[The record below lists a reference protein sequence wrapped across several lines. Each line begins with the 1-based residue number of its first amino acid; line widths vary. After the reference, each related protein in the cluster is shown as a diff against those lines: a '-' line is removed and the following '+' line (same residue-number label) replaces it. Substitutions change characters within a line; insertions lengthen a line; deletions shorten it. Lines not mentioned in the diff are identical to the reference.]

1 MNENDIKRKQ
11 AKLRLE
17 MLEQELRTGRSTKED
32 VENARKEYEALRDGK
47 VIETPVAV
55 AEPTSSVPTKKF
67 GEQPQQ
73 ISDSTKLILDGLN
86 KELNTLD
93 ADKAA
98 LSNSLKTIPKDG
110 NAKHITDQIL
120 NLRDQRANLMDTIR
134 YVQVKGC
141 LPSAA
146 PVVEVNF
153 ESSLP
158 KDKFTLDR
166 LIKNLKI
173 NLGKWQEKRN
183 AAKTLAK
190 IQEYEAKLAKGQI
203 ELEAMIRLFQS
214 L

>member
-1 MNENDIKRKQ
+1 MNENVIKRKQ

-17 MLEQELRTGRSTKED
+17 MLEQELRTGRATLQD
-32 VENARKEYEALRDGK
+32 VENARNEYEALRDGK

-73 ISDSTKLILDGLN
+73 LSDSTKLILDGLN

-93 ADKAA
+93 ADKAEK
-98 LSNSLKTIPKDG
+98 SNSLKTVPKDS

-141 LPSAA
+141 LPSAP

-166 LIKNLKI
+166 MIKNLKI
-173 NLGKWQEKRN
+173 NLSKWQEKRN

-190 IQEYEAKLAKGQI
+190 IQEYEMKLAKGTI
-203 ELEAMIRLFQS
+203 ELETMIRLFQS

>member
-1 MNENDIKRKQ
+1 MNEIVIKRKQ

-17 MLEQELRTGRSTKED
+17 MLEQEVRTGRATPQD
-32 VENARKEYEALRDGK
+32 VENARRAYEYLRDGR
-47 VIETPVAV
+47 VSETPVVV
-55 AEPTSSVPTKKF
+55 AEPTSSVPTKQFDNEPK
-67 GEQPQQ
+67 QY
-73 ISDSTKLILDGLN
+73 SDKTKLILDGLN

-93 ADKAA
+93 TDKAA
-98 LSNSLKTIPKDG
+98 LSNSLKTIPKDE
-110 NAKHITDQIL
+110 NAKYITDQIL

-146 PVVEVNF
+146 PVVIVDF
-153 ESSLP
+153 ESTLP

-166 LIKNLKI
+166 MIKNLKI
-173 NLGKWQEKRN
+173 NLSKWQDKKN

-190 IQEYEAKLAKGQI
+190 IQEYDTKIAKGTI
-203 ELEAMIRLFQS
+203 EVETMIRLFQS

>member
-1 MNENDIKRKQ
+1 MNEIVIKRKQ

-17 MLEQELRTGRSTKED
+17 MLEQEVRTGRATPQD
-32 VENARKEYEALRDGK
+32 VENARRAYEDLRDGK
-47 VIETPVAV
+47 APETPVVV
-55 AEPTSSVPTKKF
+55 AEPTSSVATRKF
-67 GEQPQQ
+67 DEQPKQL
-73 ISDSTKLILDGLN
+73 SDSTKLILDGLN

-98 LSNSLKTIPKDG
+98 LSNSLKTVPKDG

-146 PVVEVNF
+146 PVVKVDF
-153 ESSLP
+153 EGTLP

-166 LIKNLKI
+166 MMKNLKI
-173 NLGKWQEKRN
+173 NLTKWQDKRN

-190 IQEYEAKLAKGQI
+190 IQEYDTKLAKGRT
-203 ELEAMIRLFQS
+203 ELDTMIRLFQS